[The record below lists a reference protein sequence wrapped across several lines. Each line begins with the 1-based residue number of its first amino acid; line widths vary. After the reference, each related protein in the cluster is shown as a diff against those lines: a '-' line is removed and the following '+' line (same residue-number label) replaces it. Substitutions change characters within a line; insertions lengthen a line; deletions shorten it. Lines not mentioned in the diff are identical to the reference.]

1 MKMSFKPN
9 PLLIIG
15 LVFGASFCGRAI
27 ALAESAVKQ
36 STPKNAQD
44 AEHAPS
50 VKAPAAK
57 APTAHAAG
65 QEPPAHAET
74 NMVAPV
80 VHDQAPKPAALLVGD
95 PATLLEAI
103 RQRAA
108 ALDARE
114 AAVAE
119 RERMLDVVEKRLLQR
134 TVELKAVKD
143 ELEKRLVVAD
153 TAVTADVTRLA
164 KMYES
169 MKPAK
174 AGEIFNAMDP
184 TFAAGFLTQMTSE
197 SAALI
202 LANMQT
208 DKAYATSVIIAGR
221 NAQVNKR

>member
-15 LVFGASFCGRAI
+15 LVFAASFCGRAI
-27 ALAESAVKQ
+27 ALAESAAKQ
-36 STPKNAQD
+36 SGGAKKPPAAAHAPVAKAPV
-44 AEHAPS
+44 EHAPDQDAGAKVAEAS
-50 VKAPAAK
+50 AHHEAPRAA
-57 APTAHAAG
+57 AP
-65 QEPPAHAET
+65 
-74 NMVAPV
+74 
-80 VHDQAPKPAALLVGD
+80 LVGD

-103 RQRAA
+103 RQRSA

-114 AAVAE
+114 AEVAE

-134 TVELKAVKD
+134 TAELKAVKD
-143 ELEKRLVVAD
+143 DLEKRLVVAD
-153 TAVTADVTRLA
+153 TAVSADVTRLA

>member
-1 MKMSFKPN
+1 MKTNFKPN

-15 LVFGASFCGRAI
+15 LVFAASFCGRAI
-27 ALAESAVKQ
+27 ALAEAAGKQAAAEKKPAVKAAEHK
-36 STPKNAQD
+36 PAAAKP
-44 AEHAPS
+44 AEHAAKP
-50 VKAPAAK
+50 VEHAAAPAAE
-57 APTAHAAG
+57 HA
-65 QEPPAHAET
+65 
-74 NMVAPV
+74 
-80 VHDQAPKPAALLVGD
+80 APKPAGPLVGD

-103 RQRAA
+103 RQRSDT
-108 ALDARE
+108 LDARE

-134 TVELKAVKD
+134 TAELKALKD
-143 ELEKRLVVAD
+143 DLEKRLVVAD
-153 TAVTADVTRLA
+153 TAVSADVTRLA

-174 AGEIFNAMDP
+174 AGEIFNAMDS

-208 DKAYATSVIIAGR
+208 DKAYAASVIIAGR
-221 NAQVNKR
+221 NASVNKK

>member
-1 MKMSFKPN
+1 MKTSFKPN

-15 LVFGASFCGRAI
+15 LVFAASFCGRAI
-27 ALAESAVKQ
+27 ALAEAAAKQ
-36 STPKNAQD
+36 TATEKKPAAKPVEHKPADKQP
-44 AEHAPS
+44 AEHAPAP
-50 VKAPAAK
+50 KAAEAA
-57 APTAHAAG
+57 APEAHAA
-65 QEPPAHAET
+65 
-74 NMVAPV
+74 APR
-80 VHDQAPKPAALLVGD
+80 PAAPLVGD

-103 RQRAA
+103 RQRAET
-108 ALDARE
+108 LDARE

-134 TVELKAVKD
+134 TAELKALKD
-143 ELEKRLVVAD
+143 DLEKRLVVAD
-153 TAVTADVTRLA
+153 TAVSADVTRLA

-174 AGEIFNAMDP
+174 AGEIFNAMDS

-208 DKAYATSVIIAGR
+208 DKAYAASVIIAGR
-221 NAQVNKR
+221 NASVNKK